1 MGAISVISNL
11 IGRVANERKF
21 SLSSFKVAG
30 KSDTAT
36 ANSPRNLQT
45 KHNKPEIYLWRASP
59 SYGASFT
66 IAGDPRT
73 FFEQIQG
80 RIAISHLNSQ
90 LDHSSTA

>member
-36 ANSPRNLQT
+36 ANSPTNLQT
-45 KHNKPEIYLWRASP
+45 KHNEPGIYLWRASP

-66 IAGDPRT
+66 SAGDLRT
-73 FFEQIQG
+73 FFEQVPG